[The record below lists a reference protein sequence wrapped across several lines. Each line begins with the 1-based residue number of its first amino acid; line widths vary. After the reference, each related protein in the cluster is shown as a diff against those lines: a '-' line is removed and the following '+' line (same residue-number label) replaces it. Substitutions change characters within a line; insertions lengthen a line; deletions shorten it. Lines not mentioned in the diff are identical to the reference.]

1 MGWDSHVL
9 VLVRV
14 NVADNLQLTI
24 DVDKCHNKSNTL
36 YFIVLDLLR
45 RKDR

>member
-1 MGWDSHVL
+1 MFLFLLLLYEYVP
-9 VLVRV
+9 
-14 NVADNLQLTI
+14 DNLQLTI
-24 DVDKCHNKSNTL
+24 DVDNCHNISNTL